1 MSQFTRSTT
10 NTKVISQITG
20 SADNNYGLTEAQMK
34 AKFDEA
40 GANLQ
45 TDLNNLMTELEKTN
59 ASEKIGYTHDGT
71 YNNVSEALEAIF
83 SAGTGSIPPDN
94 TITTSKIVDGAVSEV
109 KLATALINKINA
121 TKIKLVKLD
130 LANPTS
136 VTDNGASGYV
146 LEDKNKYFD
155 LGFTPSA
162 VFIFSLVY
170 NRDYQGDNR
179 NTACTTIS
187 TCSYGTRDFTSGKL
201 YDEKLYYGGIAF
213 PNIPCMATSISESNY
228 CFKIEKTGVTLHAY
242 NYYHEYSDG
251 DKDMDNIFTRSQ
263 HGFAPGYTDI
273 YCLAIA

>member
-40 GANLQ
+40 GTNLQ

-59 ASEKIGYTHDGT
+59 ASEKIGYTHGGT

-94 TITTSKIVDGAVSEV
+94 TITASKIVDGAVSEV

-162 VFIFSLVY
+162 VFIFSIISKKTY
-170 NRDYQGDNR
+170 NSSSR
-179 NTACTTIS
+179 S
-187 TCSYGTRDFTSGKL
+187 TRDDVVSIHTYDVFEGSSRVEEEHSDYGGLAFSGVPCMSIGTSGQ
-201 YDEKLYYGGIAF
+201 
-213 PNIPCMATSISESNY
+213 Y
-228 CFKIEKTGVTLHAY
+228 CFKIENTGVTLHSY
-242 NYYHEYSDG
+242 GYYHKYSDG
-251 DKDMDNIFTRSQ
+251 DEDINSIFYS
-263 HGFAPGYTDI
+263 GPKSGVSLKDI